1 MKALNPLPSQGRHGA
16 DTGLPVTPLPCL
28 TPEPGQ
34 GAGSELV
41 PVPTEPAPAQA
52 PAAQGRGLGTPGSH
66 APEPGFVLCASVP
79 LCGWAQRR
87 VGALPGSPLSLHNLA
102 REVGVRS
109 GGSTF
114 PRGLRGRSRRAR
126 EWAGGPPPTT
136 FKQQW
141 AQGRSPA
148 GQGAGPVAH
157 GQVGGDG
164 RTKLPGRHC
173 RKPLTSPAH
182 RPESC

>member
-1 MKALNPLPSQGRHGA
+1 M
-16 DTGLPVTPLPCL
+16 
-28 TPEPGQ
+28 PEQGQ

-66 APEPGFVLCASVP
+66 APGPGLVLRASVP
-79 LCGWAQRR
+79 LCRWAPRR

-141 AQGRSPA
+141 AQGRSPV